1 MLNSHYQNELAQ
13 LRRLANE
20 FAQTNP
26 ALAPLLGIDSA
37 SDPDVERLLEGVAFL
52 TGMVRQRLDDE
63 SFGVLSSN
71 DSRFGDEGFTFTLSP
86 EDVDTKVT
94 FMCELIV

>member
-63 SFGVLSSN
+63 F
-71 DSRFGDEGFTFTLSP
+71 P
-86 EDVDTKVT
+86 E
-94 FMCELIV
+94 FIQELAQLLYPHYLQPLPCMT

>member
-1 MLNSHYQNELAQ
+1 MIGSGANIGEELDNIKQDIKDQVAD
-13 LRRLANE
+13 LRDE
-20 FAQTNP
+20 ITT
-26 ALAPLLGIDSA
+26 LLRIESSRGTVFKNDQ
-37 SDPDVERLLEGVAFL
+37 VATVL
-52 TGMVRQRLDDE
+52 SVVLYH
-63 SFGVLSSN
+63 GVLSSN